1 VAALLPLIG
10 SCAPAVMS
18 TAIITSMMRRFDS
31 QASIGLGLSVL
42 NLLDI
47 VPKKPLAKAS
57 VK

>member
-1 VAALLPLIG
+1 
-10 SCAPAVMS
+10 
-18 TAIITSMMRRFDS
+18 MMRRFDS

-42 NLLDI
+42 NLLGI